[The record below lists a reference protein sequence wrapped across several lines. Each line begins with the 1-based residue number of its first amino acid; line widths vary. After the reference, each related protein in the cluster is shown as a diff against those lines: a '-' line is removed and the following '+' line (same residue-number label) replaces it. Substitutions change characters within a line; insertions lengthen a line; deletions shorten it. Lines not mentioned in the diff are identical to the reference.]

1 MALLSWHSGLVSST
15 PYDAD
20 DDTLDPDS
28 TGAGWQPLI
37 DRPGYEQWWDGA
49 QFRGR
54 AHREP
59 DPFSAFTPDIARSL
73 RPGPNRAAHIA
84 RLGIVAILLGF
95 ALQTLV
101 ATDTVTVPG
110 VAQITLVVATLVI
123 SAAIGIGTAVAAAM
137 ALRAAPR
144 LGGRAIASIALGVSI
159 LLGLAPVLLLVA
171 IGLAGG
177 V

>member
-1 MALLSWHSGLVSST
+1 MST
-15 PYDAD
+15 AHPDP
-20 DDTLDPDS
+20 DDTAPVDPDEVDPDS

-59 DPFSAFTPDIARSL
+59 DPFSAFTPDVARSL
-73 RPGPNRAAHIA
+73 RPGPNRAAHVA
-84 RLGIVAILLGF
+84 RFGIVAILLGF
-95 ALQTLV
+95 ALQTLI
-101 ATDTVTVPG
+101 ATDTLTLPG
-110 VAQITLVVATLVI
+110 VEQITLVVAALVI
-123 SAAIGIGTAVAAAM
+123 SAAIGITTVVAASL

-144 LGGRAIASIALGVSI
+144 LGGRAIASLALGVGI

>member
-1 MALLSWHSGLVSST
+1 MST
-15 PYDAD
+15 EPPH
-20 DDTLDPDS
+20 DPD
-28 TGAGWQPLI
+28 TDPDRTAAGWQPLL
-37 DRPGYEQWWDGA
+37 DRPGYERWWDGA
-49 QFRGR
+49 EFRGR

-101 ATDTVTVPG
+101 ATDTLTVPG

-123 SAAIGIGTAVAAAM
+123 SAAIGIGTAVAASL

-144 LGGRAIASIALGVSI
+144 LGGRAVASLALGVSI